1 MKALAQA
8 WNSFLAFTSSTVVWV
23 LCSTVPL
30 LLAIVVGI
38 VPIILMAIWES
49 VAAPVGDTT
58 FEIVVLLVALLVTLV
73 LMPTIS
79 TSILRLSLR
88 LSPLPIGI
96 PVTSHLAPTLWLSW
110 LLVLG
115 ALVASDSQW
124 ITLLVAVLIGACGMG
139 RAYLFRHR
147 WNGFPRGRT
156 VLFLRRF
163 GRTADR
169 LVSTAIRRA
178 MPEGTCLAFLVGSR
192 QGAASWDP
200 LVLAFDGLGRHA
212 LPHYLRSTNDD
223 WIDHVRQMVL
233 HADAVV
239 LDATDWSEAM
249 DTEMGIVEASDASD
263 RLIILLRQDAVD
275 NALHARQQ
283 LRYRASWRQAGHRM
297 FWGFMLTQLPAALSE
312 STGWSVTTRFLLTL
326 PAILAWLFLAVR
338 PLMDAGSTDEL
349 ARRLITVTS
358 LRSSAAGSAGPG

>member
-1 MKALAQA
+1 MRVRLAQA
-8 WNSFLAFTSSTVVWV
+8 WTFFLAFTSSTVVWV
-23 LCSTVPL
+23 ICVTAPL
-30 LLAIVVGI
+30 LIAIAVAI

-49 VAAPVGDTT
+49 VGAGPVGDTT
-58 FEIVVLLVALLVTLV
+58 IQVVVLLVTLLVTLL
-73 LMPTIS
+73 LMPAIS
-79 TSILRLSLR
+79 TAILRLSLR

-96 PVTSHLAPTLWLSW
+96 RVKSHLAPTLWLSW

-115 ALVASDSQW
+115 ALVMSGSEW
-124 ITLLVAVLIGACGMG
+124 ITPLVAVLIGACGMG
-139 RAYLFRHR
+139 RAYHFRRH
-147 WNGFPRGRT
+147 WGGFPRGRT

-169 LVSTAIRRA
+169 VVSTAIRRA
-178 MPEGTCLAFLVGSR
+178 MPDRTCLAFLVGSR

-212 LPHYLRSTNDD
+212 LPHYLRSTDAD
-223 WIDHVRQMVL
+223 WIRHVRQMVL

-249 DTEMGIVEASDASD
+249 DTELAIVDDCGASE
-263 RLIILLRQDAVD
+263 RLIILIRDNDAARNV
-275 NALHARQQ
+275 LQSRQQ
-283 LRYRASWRQAGHRM
+283 LIYRASWRQAGHRM

-312 STGWSVTTRFLLTL
+312 STGWSNTTRFLLTL
-326 PAILAWLFLAVR
+326 PAIVAWLCLAVR

-349 ARRLITVTS
+349 TRKLATLSS
-358 LRSSAAGSAGPG
+358 LRSAEH